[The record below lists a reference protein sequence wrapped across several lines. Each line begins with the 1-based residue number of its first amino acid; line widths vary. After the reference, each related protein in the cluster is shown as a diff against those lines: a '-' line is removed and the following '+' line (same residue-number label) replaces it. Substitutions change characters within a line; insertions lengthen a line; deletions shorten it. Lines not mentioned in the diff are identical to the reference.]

1 MKPMLCRYWMYCCK
15 KALHISCSQGSSFS
29 LQGSDSVESQLWLR
43 SLPDAAESFERWRFW
58 KKKEFP
64 KESCCERGCS
74 MGQRQNDEQ
83 KTDFSLPQSSNSQPM
98 VHAAMPDPV
107 FTQPL
112 TDLAALEQTI
122 GRGTLQK
129 G

>member
-1 MKPMLCRYWMYCCK
+1 
-15 KALHISCSQGSSFS
+15 
-29 LQGSDSVESQLWLR
+29 
-43 SLPDAAESFERWRFW
+43 
-58 KKKEFP
+58 
-64 KESCCERGCS
+64 
-74 MGQRQNDEQ
+74 MGQHQNDEQ

-122 GRGTLQK
+122 GRGSLQK